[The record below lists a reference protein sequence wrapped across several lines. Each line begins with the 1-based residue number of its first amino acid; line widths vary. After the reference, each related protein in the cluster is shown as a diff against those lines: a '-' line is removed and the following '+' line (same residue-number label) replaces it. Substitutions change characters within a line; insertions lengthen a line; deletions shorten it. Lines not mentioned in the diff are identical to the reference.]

1 MHLTGRQAGEY
12 AARAGVGQL
21 LLTHLVPWND
31 QERTLAEAT
40 GPYDGPLLLASSG
53 LVLGPGTPLSA
64 GSGTPLSGGR
74 PGTPPSGGRPGT
86 PPSGGR

>member
-1 MHLTGRQAGEY
+1 MHLTARQAAEQ

-21 LLTHLVPWND
+21 LLTHLVPWNN

-40 GPYDGPLLLASSG
+40 GSYDGSLSLASSG
-53 LVLGPGTPLSA
+53 LVLGPGTPPSDDA
-64 GSGTPLSGGR
+64 
-74 PGTPPSGGRPGT
+74 GTPPSGDPAP